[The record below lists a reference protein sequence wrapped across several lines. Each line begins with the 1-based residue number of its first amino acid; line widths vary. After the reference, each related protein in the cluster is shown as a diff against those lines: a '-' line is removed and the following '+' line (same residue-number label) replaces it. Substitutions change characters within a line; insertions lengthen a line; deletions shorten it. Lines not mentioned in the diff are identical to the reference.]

1 MGSKWYISFEPYF
14 RFFSIIAAVKI
25 FSWQTTKFTQNVKEY
40 DTFEQITTIIS
51 HLSESFLILFFSLN
65 VNTSVIMGRLVK

>member
-40 DTFEQITTIIS
+40 DTFEQITTIIL
-51 HLSESFLILFFSLN
+51 HLSEAFLILLFSLN
-65 VNTSVIMGRLVK
+65 VNTLVIMGILV